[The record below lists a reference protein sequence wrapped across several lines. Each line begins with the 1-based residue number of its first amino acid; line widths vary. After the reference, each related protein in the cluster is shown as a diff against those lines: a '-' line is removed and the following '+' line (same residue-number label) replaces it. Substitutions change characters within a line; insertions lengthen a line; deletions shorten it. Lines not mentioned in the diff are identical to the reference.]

1 MAYYVPVT
9 TPAAGGTGT
18 RTRMLPTRMPRS
30 MSVPN
35 STSIAIIR
43 PGGSRWI
50 TPTGGSPA
58 PKGGDESRG
67 LPGGV
72 QNSVS
77 RFYKGGLSTVSP
89 PRSPETW
96 EKGATP
102 IDLLRIPAEV
112 LLGDIHQFHTLME
125 PFRAPPGGP
134 AALFLALWA
143 AKTHWAIAAPC
154 WLNGSGWRV
163 TRSFSMS
170 PSTGLRAWEL
180 PPGRCGQ
187 LAPFRVRQYFHTL
200 PRFVIPKL
208 GSGGASFC
216 I

>member
-1 MAYYVPVT
+1 MASLPVT
-9 TPAAGGTGT
+9 TPAASGTGT
-18 RTRMLPTRMPRS
+18 RAGMLPTRMSRS
-30 MSVPN
+30 MSGPN

-50 TPTGGSPA
+50 SPTSGSPA
-58 PKGGDESRG
+58 PKGGDEFRG

-96 EKGATP
+96 KKGATP

-112 LLGDIHQFHTLME
+112 LLGDLHQFHTLLE

-143 AKTHWAIAAPC
+143 
-154 WLNGSGWRV
+154 GS
-163 TRSFSMS
+163 
-170 PSTGLRAWEL
+170 
-180 PPGRCGQ
+180 
-187 LAPFRVRQYFHTL
+187 
-200 PRFVIPKL
+200 L
-208 GSGGASFC
+208 GCF
-216 I
+216 